1 MACCQGQDYDRM
13 FDAKQ
18 ARKDLRAYQKK
29 GPRGATRRLLA
40 ALSARLEDGF
50 SLLDIGGGVGV
61 VQHELARAGAVSV
74 TAVDASHAYLDQLD
88 AEAQRQ
94 GYRDRQTLVEG
105 DFVAVAT
112 EIPAAT
118 VVTLDKVICCY
129 PDMQQLVAASAAK
142 AKRLYA
148 IVIPTDRWWL
158 RVGSRIAN
166 FVVSRILGW
175 QFRSFVHS
183 HRAIDAVCAAQGL
196 VPSATDPGWLWHVRI
211 YERARH

>member
-1 MACCQGQDYDRM
+1 M

-18 ARKDLRAYQKK
+18 ARKDLKAYRRK

-40 ALSARLEDGF
+40 ALRERLDSGF

-61 VQHELARAGAVSV
+61 LQHELARAGALSV

-88 AEAQRQ
+88 VEAQRQ
-94 GYRDRQTLVEG
+94 GYRERQTLVEG
-105 DFVAVAT
+105 DFVAVADR
-112 EIPAAT
+112 IQPAT

-129 PDMQQLVAASAAK
+129 PDMQLLVAASAAK
-142 AKRLYA
+142 AKRIYA
-148 IVIPTDRWWL
+148 IVIPSDRLWL
-158 RVGSRIAN
+158 RALSRVAN

-183 HRAIDAVCAAQGL
+183 HQAIDAVCASQGL
-196 VPSATDPGWLWHVRI
+196 LPSAADPGWVWHIRV
-211 YERARH
+211 YERPNASLPG